1 MAQAF
6 GKVIL
11 LGEHAVVYG
20 IPALALG
27 LDRGARAEATP
38 AERASIDIG
47 GHRAEAG
54 DESELG
60 RALSALLEALGAPP
74 LAVRVEL
81 ELPPG
86 AGLGASAALGVAT
99 ARAALDCLGTAPD
112 AREYAERVRRAA
124 DAWER
129 VYHGNPSGIDTAA
142 ASEPGCLL
150 YTRGAG
156 VERVRVGR
164 AMPLVIALA
173 GPPAS
178 TRSMVEDVAR
188 LRARRPEIV
197 NKAFEGIR
205 ALVTNARLCIEV
217 GDLPGLGKLMD
228 LNQMLLSGLM
238 VSTEGIERA
247 CEIARNAGALGAKL
261 TGAGGGGAVVAL
273 ADIDSDPVI
282 DAFRAA
288 GLSCFSAVVPATERG
303 P

>member
-1 MAQAF
+1 MARAF

-20 IPALALG
+20 VPALALG
-27 LDRGARAEATP
+27 LDRGARAEAAP
-38 AERASIDIG
+38 SERARIDIG
-47 GHRAEAG
+47 EHGAEVG
-54 DESELG
+54 DGTELG
-60 RALSALLEALGAPP
+60 RALGALLEALGAPP
-74 LAVRVEL
+74 HAVRVEL

-86 AGLGASAALGVAT
+86 SGLGASAALAVVT
-99 ARAALDCLGTAPD
+99 ARAVLDQLDTARDPRERAAL
-112 AREYAERVRRAA
+112 VSRAA

-150 YTRGAG
+150 YTRGEG

-164 AMPLVIALA
+164 ALPLVIALA

-178 TRSMVEDVAR
+178 TRSMVESVAR
-188 LRARRPEIV
+188 LRDRRPEIV

-205 ALVTNARLCIEV
+205 ALVTNARLCIEA

-238 VSTEGIERA
+238 VSTEGIENA
-247 CEIARNAGALGAKL
+247 CEIARGAGALGAKL

-273 ADIDSDPVI
+273 ADLDPEPLLR
-282 DAFRAA
+282 AFTVAKI
-288 GLSCFSAVVPATERG
+288 SCFSALVPATELA

>member
-1 MAQAF
+1 
-6 GKVIL
+6 V
-11 LGEHAVVYG
+11 
-20 IPALALG
+20 
-27 LDRGARAEATP
+27 
-38 AERASIDIG
+38 
-47 GHRAEAG
+47 G
-54 DESELG
+54 DGSELG
-60 RALSALLEALGAPP
+60 RALAALLEALGAAPH
-74 LAVRVEL
+74 AVRVEL

-86 AGLGASAALGVAT
+86 SGLGASAALGVAT
-99 ARAALDCLGTAPD
+99 ARAVLDSLGVTHD
-112 AREYAERVRRAA
+112 SVEGAERVSRAA

-142 ASEPGCLL
+142 ASAPGCLL
-150 YTRGAG
+150 YTRGEG

-178 TRSMVEDVAR
+178 TRSMVDSVAR
-188 LRARRPEIV
+188 LRSRRPEIV

-205 ALVTNARLCIEV
+205 ALVTNARLCIEA

-238 VSTEGIERA
+238 VSTEGIENA
-247 CEIARNAGALGAKL
+247 CEIARSAGALGAKL

-273 ADIDSDPVI
+273 ADLDPEPLI
-282 DAFRAA
+282 RAFTQAQIP
-288 GLSCFSAVVPATERG
+288 CFSALVPASEPG

>member
-1 MAQAF
+1 MARAF

-20 IPALALG
+20 VPALALG

-38 AERASIDIG
+38 SERARIDIG
-47 GHRAEAG
+47 EHGAEVG
-54 DESELG
+54 DGSELG
-60 RALSALLEALGAPP
+60 RALAALLEALGAGPH
-74 LAVRVEL
+74 AVRVEL

-86 AGLGASAALGVAT
+86 SGLGASAALGVAT
-99 ARAALDCLGTAPD
+99 ARAVLDSLGVTHD
-112 AREYAERVRRAA
+112 SVEGAERVSRAA

-142 ASEPGCLL
+142 AASPGCLL
-150 YTRGAG
+150 YTRGEG

-178 TRSMVEDVAR
+178 TRSMVDSVAR
-188 LRARRPEIV
+188 LRSRRPEIV

-205 ALVTNARLCIEV
+205 ALVTNARLCIEA

-238 VSTEGIERA
+238 VSTEGIENA
-247 CEIARNAGALGAKL
+247 CEIARSAGALGAKL

-273 ADIDSDPVI
+273 ADLDPEPLI
-282 DAFRAA
+282 RAFTAA
-288 GLSCFSAVVPATERG
+288 QITCFSALVPASEPG

>member
-1 MAQAF
+1 MARAF

-20 IPALALG
+20 VPALALG

-38 AERASIDIG
+38 SERARIQIG
-47 GHRAEAG
+47 DHGAEVG

-60 RALSALLEALGAPP
+60 RALGALLEALAAPP
-74 LAVRVEL
+74 HEVRVEL

-86 AGLGASAALGVAT
+86 SGLGASAALGVAT
-99 ARAALDCLGTAPD
+99 ARAVLDSLGTVD
-112 AREYAERVRRAA
+112 AHERAARVSRAA

-150 YTRGAG
+150 YTRGGG

-178 TRSMVEDVAR
+178 TRSMVESVAR
-188 LRARRPEIV
+188 LRDRRPEIV

-205 ALVTNARLCIEV
+205 ALVANARLCIEA

-238 VSTEGIERA
+238 VSTEGIENA
-247 CEIARNAGALGAKL
+247 CEIARSAGALGVKL

-273 ADIDSDPVI
+273 ADLDPEPLLR
-282 DAFRAA
+282 AFTAA
-288 GLSCFSAVVPATERG
+288 QMRCFSALVPASE
-303 P
+303 PAP